1 MKQTHL
7 VPEKL
12 KIQLLETSYGKKSEN
27 FVKTDR
33 KGDKMSYKN

>member
-12 KIQLLETSYGKKSEN
+12 KIQLLETSY
-27 FVKTDR
+27 R
-33 KGDKMSYKN
+33 KILSKQTEKEIR